1 MLHWPLC
8 PSWVENVRSTLD
20 EAWRAMERLL
30 EEGTCRA
37 IGVSNFSVKELV
49 ELMDNCSVVPHVSRL
64 HNIGFDL
71 FFHSTEVDESF
82 CRWISASSIPIK
94 IPKNWGHSVE
104 RTVSYS
110 RFVRSSTLNDHSK
123 WNAMIVIQGLL
134 SAGKWNNIEGDSGC
148 TSGWNG

>member
-1 MLHWPLC
+1 MSQLGGKRTVDSRWSLESYGEVVGRRDVSGDWC
-8 PSWVENVRSTLD
+8 QQLLRQ
-20 EAWRAMERLL
+20 RAS
-30 EEGTCRA
+30 GTHGQLQRRA
-37 IGVSNFSVKELV
+37 ARQSVAQYWIW
-49 ELMDNCSVVPHVSRL
+49 S
-64 HNIGFDL
+64 

-104 RTVSYS
+104 RAISYS